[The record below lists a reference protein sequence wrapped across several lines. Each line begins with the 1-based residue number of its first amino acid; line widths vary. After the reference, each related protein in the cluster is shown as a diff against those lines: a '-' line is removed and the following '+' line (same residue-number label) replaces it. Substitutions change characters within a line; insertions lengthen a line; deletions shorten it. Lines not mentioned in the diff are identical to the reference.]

1 MKLRICAI
9 YQLETYFVMAKT
21 TAISSV
27 SKTINKLHIQS
38 NLHLIYKQKLYH
50 YKHDKIN
57 ELFDE
62 YHIPLLNYIHHL
74 ALIEEYKRNIDD
86 AAYENNLNE

>member
-1 MKLRICAI
+1 MK
-9 YQLETYFVMAKT
+9 
-21 TAISSV
+21 
-27 SKTINKLHIQS
+27 KLHIQS

-74 ALIEEYKRNIDD
+74 ALIEE
-86 AAYENNLNE
+86 

>member
-38 NLHLIYKQKLYH
+38 NLHLIYKQNFC
-50 YKHDKIN
+50 HDKQ
-57 ELFDE
+57 DE
-62 YHIPLLNYIHHL
+62 IDEIFNKYHIPLLNNIDHP
-74 ALIEEYKRNIDD
+74 ALIEEWKQNID
-86 AAYENNLNE
+86 ATAYGKK

>member
-27 SKTINKLHIQS
+27 SKTINRLNIQYDF
-38 NLHLIYKQKLYH
+38 HVIYKQKSYTN
-50 YKHDKIN
+50 KQ
-57 ELFDE
+57 DE
-62 YHIPLLNYIHHL
+62 IDSFYENNVPILNYIDNP
-74 ALIEEYKRNIDD
+74 ALIE
-86 AAYENNLNE
+86 